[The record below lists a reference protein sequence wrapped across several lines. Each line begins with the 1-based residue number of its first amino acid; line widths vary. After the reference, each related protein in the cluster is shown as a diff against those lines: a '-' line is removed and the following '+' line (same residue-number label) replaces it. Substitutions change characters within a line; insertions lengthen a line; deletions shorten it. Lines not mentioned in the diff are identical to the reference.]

1 MIITRQPCPT
11 TLSVVNQYYLSHLI
25 LNRIYA
31 GAYNDLWCYEENER
45 STLQFYFLASLIN
58 DKMADIDE
66 ILKIYKT
73 SFDIVFQSFKALF
86 NYHDR
91 NIDIIYELLL

>member
-1 MIITRQPCPT
+1 
-11 TLSVVNQYYLSHLI
+11 
-25 LNRIYA
+25 
-31 GAYNDLWCYEENER
+31 
-45 STLQFYFLASLIN
+45 
-58 DKMADIDE
+58 MADIDE